1 MNLIDTS
8 SLVVTPNGY
17 KATKLYAPIPTSGAG
32 DLTFS
37 RTGDTATRVNSNGL
51 IESVL
56 ADKPRLDY
64 FDGTCPK
71 LLLEPQRTN
80 LALYSSDFT
89 NAAWTGRNITP
100 EADLVASPD
109 GTTNA
114 DKIKEDTS
122 NSYHDIYTGAGFSIT
137 SGNKYTISCF
147 VKAAE
152 RTECYMWWGTGQ
164 VSNGTTRMY
173 FDLVNGVALNSVA
186 LITTKIEDYGS
197 GWFRISI
204 TGVAGT
210 NGTAYLFTGP
220 AIGQTFSYQGVSG
233 SGIYVWGAQAEAS
246 AFPTSY
252 IPTTSA
258 TVTRNVDAC
267 SKTSATALIG
277 QTEGTIFLDVNLD
290 TRVSNTYIPLL
301 TDTTLNNYVGIKVT
315 DTAFLFEVVS
325 GGVTTCS
332 INSSNTATGHF
343 KFAATYKL
351 NDFAFYIN
359 GALIGSDTSGAVP
372 VSLTKIENLYY
383 NDSNIIKLNALV
395 LWTSKQSSDDLIS
408 LTQI

>member
-17 KATKLYAPIPTSGAG
+17 KATKLYSVIPTSGAG

-37 RTGDTATRVNSNGL
+37 RTGDTATRVNSSGL
-51 IESVL
+51 VESVL

-80 LALYSSDFT
+80 LVLYSSDVT
-89 NAAWTGRNITP
+89 NAAWGLSGATTQAN
-100 EADLVASPD
+100 LVTSPD

-114 DKIKEDTS
+114 DKIKEDAAIS
-122 NSYHDIYTGAGFSIT
+122 DHQIYTNAGFPIT
-137 SGNKYTISCF
+137 NGTKYTISCF

-152 RTECYMWWGTGQ
+152 RTECYIWFGTGQ
-164 VSNGTTRMY
+164 IGNGTTKMY

-220 AIGQTFSYQGVSG
+220 AIGQTFSYQGVTG
-233 SGIYVWGAQAEAS
+233 SGIYIWGAQAEAS
-246 AFPTSY
+246 TFPTSY

-301 TDTTLNNYVGIKVT
+301 TDTTLTNYLGIKIT
-315 DTAFLFEVVS
+315 DTGFLFEVVS

-332 INSSNTATGHF
+332 ISSSNTATGHF

-359 GALIGSDTSGAVP
+359 GALVGSDTSGAVP

>member
-1 MNLIDTS
+1 MCTVL
-8 SLVVTPNGY
+8 
-17 KATKLYAPIPTSGAG
+17 GA
-32 DLTFS
+32 
-37 RTGDTATRVNSNGL
+37 
-51 IESVL
+51 
-56 ADKPRLDY
+56 
-64 FDGTCPK
+64 
-71 LLLEPQRTN
+71 
-80 LALYSSDFT
+80 
-89 NAAWTGRNITP
+89 IT
-100 EADLVASPD
+100 
-109 GTTNA
+109 
-114 DKIKEDTS
+114 
-122 NSYHDIYTGAGFSIT
+122 
-137 SGNKYTISCF
+137 
-147 VKAAE
+147 
-152 RTECYMWWGTGQ
+152 
-164 VSNGTTRMY
+164 NGTSRVY
-173 FDLVNGVALNSVA
+173 FDLVNGVALNSIA
-186 LITTKIEDYGS
+186 QITSTIEDYGS
-197 GWFRISI
+197 GWFRISL
-204 TGVAGT
+204 TGTAGST
-210 NGTAYLFTGP
+210 STAYLFVGT

-246 AFPTSY
+246 NFITSY

-258 TVTRNVDAC
+258 SVTRNVDSC

-277 QTEGTIFLDVNLD
+277 QTEGSIFVDVNLD